1 MRCHSCLKNISSG
14 FYCRLCLK
22 KLFDGKKIKP
32 LEFDK
37 TEFYEIKRQM
47 TNRISLSGVQDKIS
61 LTYGD
66 HNDLIP
72 TQTDGRFILKP
83 IPRVHDSAIHL
94 EDIAANEHLSMQIS
108 SQIFK
113 IPTAPNGL
121 IEFKDGELAYITK
134 RFDYNIDA
142 TKASILK
149 LDQEDFA
156 SVLSFTKES
165 AGNDYKYESSYEEC
179 AYGIKR
185 FVAAYIPAL
194 EDFYKRIVLN
204 YLIGNGDAHLKNFSL
219 IREVNRDDYSLSPN
233 YDILFTRYH
242 LPDENGISG
251 LDLFKE
257 YESEAFKAMGYYTL
271 EDFEI
276 FAKMI
281 GISDKRLIKI
291 FNNILSSTDKVHRL
305 IEQSFMSSE
314 AKIAYRENYDIRLK
328 KCLCYSIESYSFR
341 GVTQDVINKYYD
353 V

>member
-1 MRCHSCLKNISSG
+1 MLQLFKNNYYRFIL
-14 FYCRLCLK
+14 Y
-22 KLFDGKKIKP
+22 
-32 LEFDK
+32 
-37 TEFYEIKRQM
+37 T
-47 TNRISLSGVQDKIS
+47 LSKIS
-61 LTYGD
+61 LTYGNN
-66 HNDLIP
+66 NDLIP

-83 IPRVHDSAIHL
+83 IPRIHDSAINL

-113 IPTAPNGL
+113 IPTAANGL

-134 RFDYNIDA
+134 RFDY
-142 TKASILK
+142 SISSSQEKIIK

-156 SVLSFTKES
+156 SVLSYTKET

-179 AYGIKR
+179 ADAIKR

-194 EDFYKRIVLN
+194 EDFYKRILLN

-219 IREVNRDDYSLSPN
+219 IREDDRIDYSLSPN
-233 YDILFTRYH
+233 YDILFTKYH
-242 LPDENGISG
+242 LREENGIAG

-257 YESEAFKAMGYYTL
+257 YETEAFGAMGYYTL
-271 EDFEI
+271 QDFEE
-276 FAKMI
+276 FAKII

-291 FNNILSSTDKVHRL
+291 FDNVLGYTDKVYKL
-305 IEQSFMSSE
+305 IEQSYLSSD
-314 AKIAYRENYDIRLK
+314 AKKAYSDNYKARLQ

-341 GVTQDVINKYYD
+341 GITQDVIDKW